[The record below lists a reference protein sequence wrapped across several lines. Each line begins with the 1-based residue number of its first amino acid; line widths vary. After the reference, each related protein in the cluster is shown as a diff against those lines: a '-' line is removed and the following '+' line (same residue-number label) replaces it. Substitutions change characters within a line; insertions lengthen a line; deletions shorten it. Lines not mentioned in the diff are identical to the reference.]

1 MQDPVQTD
9 STELLRTLI
18 RNACV
23 NDGDVASGQKVRN
36 VDALEAYFACSG
48 LWCERYSPAP
58 GRANLITR
66 IEGSDRTAPT
76 LILMGHT
83 DVVPVNASG
92 WSRNP
97 FGAEV

>member
-18 RNACV
+18 R
-23 NDGDVASGQKVRN
+23 
-36 VDALEAYFACSG
+36 
-48 LWCERYSPAP
+48 
-58 GRANLITR
+58 
-66 IEGSDRTAPT
+66 
-76 LILMGHT
+76 MGHT

-92 WSRNP
+92 WSRDP